1 MLIIFITLKMVLVI
15 VCLVNCYIK
24 FILFSTHLLVLLHY
38 HSWTLLLDVVPL
50 DKLAMEPFVVFI
62 SYFYHLYHLGHH
74 HKTSNKL
81 GKHQIDSSL
90 TTITQAYYALF
101 VSLCCK
107 SFVPYCNHH
116 MMFISRSKLSHFYVS
131 CEFQCSATWS
141 SKDFGGSNSMG
152 FCLILASPCRKHE
165 VFLHIVKTL
174 VGLPHCKH
182 KNLHLS
188 HSPNYAQF

>member
-1 MLIIFITLKMVLVI
+1 MDTSIGCGTT
-15 VCLVNCYIK
+15 IK
-24 FILFSTHLLVLLHY
+24 IGHGAFCSFHFLFSTICIIQHTTTKLQINLVN
-38 HSWTLLLDVVPL
+38 T
-50 DKLAMEPFVVFI
+50 KLIAP
-62 SYFYHLYHLGHH
+62 SQPSHRP
-74 HKTSNKL
+74 
-81 GKHQIDSSL
+81 
-90 TTITQAYYALF
+90 YYALF

-174 VGLPHCKH
+174 VDFSHCKH

-188 HSPNYAQF
+188 NFPNYAQF